1 MSTASLL
8 QPPPGN
14 AANGTAANFTAA
26 HAAAV
31 PSIWGDCPIPI
42 IGLTGEFSTGKT
54 LFGLTIDPGPRTIV
68 WDNEGSS
75 LSYKGIGFKHVDVA
89 DELRKKFGRREYK
102 PRDRFTTWLEN
113 ARACEP
119 GQYTVGMIDPA
130 SEIESGLVQFVEE
143 NPERFGYSA
152 KQFEKST
159 ALLFGAVKDYWEQ
172 ILDDLRTRFQTL
184 CFVVHMREEFKG
196 GAPTGKREPK
206 GKETL
211 WQLASLFLKFERA
224 PNTEIPSAVVLKSRV
239 AKTEFVGGRLK
250 IVNCLPDRLPEAT
263 PDAIRQYIINPPDFN
278 NLKANERFQP
288 ETMTEDERLRL
299 RAYIAEKES
308 EGALA
313 GASAEA
319 KRAKGAAG
327 MAAALAGGG
336 GNVAAA
342 VTTAAGDAQQPAS
355 PPAAEKKTTVSTAAA
370 KPAGKPAPAEK
381 PDPTNTPITDATRE
395 KIKALRETMTAT
407 VDEYNERF
415 GRYKANSLRNLTE
428 LQGVEFVSWLL
439 VRQPDNG
446 PVIEPLSAEELGPKL
461 TPVEAVEGEQP
472 ATTET
477 PNNPQA
483 TEAEPTVEAVAVV
496 EEPAATAEQPTAEVP
511 VNLSETA
518 PLNEAKGTITATQ
531 KPTLQKLIKASGW
544 PLEGEDGQ
552 KDWLAKRG
560 LKTFAELSELQ
571 ASKRIAFLM
580 KLVAEMNG
588 GDDIPF

>member
-263 PDAIRQYIINPPDFN
+263 PDAIRQYIITPPDFN

-336 GNVAAA
+336 NVAA
-342 VTTAAGDAQQPAS
+342 AAGDAQQPAS
-355 PPAAEKKTTVSTAAA
+355 PPAATTAATTTAKKTTVSTAAA
-370 KPAGKPAPAEK
+370 KPTAKPAPAEK
-381 PDPTNTPITDATRE
+381 PDPTITPITDATRE

-446 PVIEPLSAEELGPKL
+446 PGIEPLSAEELGPAL
-461 TPVEAVEGEQP
+461 TPVDAVEVEA
-472 ATTET
+472 ATAET
-477 PNNPQA
+477 SNNPQA
-483 TEAEPTVEAVAVV
+483 TEAEPTVAVV
-496 EEPAATAEQPTAEVP
+496 EQPTEQPTVEVP
-511 VNLSETA
+511 ANTSETA
-518 PLNEAKGTITATQ
+518 PLSEAKSTITATQ
-531 KPTLQKLIKASGW
+531 KATLQKLIKASGW
-544 PLEGEDGQ
+544 PLEGDDGQ
-552 KDWLAKRG
+552 KAWLAAKG

-580 KLVAEMNG
+580 KLVG
-588 GDDIPF
+588 GDDVPFDIPK